1 MDKKP
6 HQLQSHKL
14 TAVIKLY
21 TEGFEFPV
29 IAPFTITDTL
39 TITNFDKNYQLEHMT
54 ESIIEND
61 TFIYPKANKFYLK
74 LTLNDPSFFFPFFHK
89 DEKLCY
95 HIDLSATN
103 YDYLRYSKNFI
114 LSISIIDLVV
124 D

>member
-74 LTLNDPSFFFPFFHK
+74 LTLNDPSF
-89 DEKLCY
+89 
-95 HIDLSATN
+95 LS
-103 YDYLRYSKNFI
+103 L
-114 LSISIIDLVV
+114 LSQRWKTLLPHRLISNQL
-124 D
+124 